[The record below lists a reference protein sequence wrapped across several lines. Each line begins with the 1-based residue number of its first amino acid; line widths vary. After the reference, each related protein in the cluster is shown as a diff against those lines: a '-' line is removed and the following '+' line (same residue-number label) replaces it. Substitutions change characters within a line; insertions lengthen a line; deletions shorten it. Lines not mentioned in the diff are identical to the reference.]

1 MNISMIV
8 PVYRGQRYLQAL
20 QRMAAENARVL
31 QQAHPHA
38 RVELLFVNDDPAMPL
53 QLPESPK
60 EIAVRVIENPKNLG
74 IHGARVNGL
83 NHATGEYILFLDQ
96 DDCIGRRC
104 LLSHSLT
111 IGDADVSVGNG
122 YKMRGDKK
130 RVIYRN
136 EKKHRLA
143 TGIKYYLYAACQI
156 VSPGQCLLRK
166 ASIPEDWKIHIIENN
181 GADDLFL
188 WLLMLSRGAKFT
200 INPEL
205 IYTHVDTGKN
215 VSGDKLA
222 MLRSDSDVVQQ
233 LRQCHVSDR
242 LVDVYARRI
251 RFLQQL
257 ETGTAPQKLAACLKN
272 PDICLSKL
280 YAYYR

>member
-1 MNISMIV
+1 MKRKKVITLTLVAIALIAIIS
-8 PVYRGQRYLQAL
+8 LA
-20 QRMAAENARVL
+20 
-31 QQAHPHA
+31 
-38 RVELLFVNDDPAMPL
+38 F
-53 QLPESPK
+53 S
-60 EIAVRVIENPKNLG
+60 
-74 IHGARVNGL
+74 
-83 NHATGEYILFLDQ
+83 FLDQ

-104 LLSHSLT
+104 LLSHSLA
-111 IGDADVSVGNG
+111 IGHADVSVGNG

-130 RVIYRN
+130 RVIYAN

-166 ASIPEDWKIHIIENN
+166 ASIPEDWKTHIIENN

-188 WLLMLSRGAKFT
+188 WLLMLSRGAKFSM
-200 INPEL
+200 NPEL

-222 MLRSDSDVVQQ
+222 MLRSDNDVVQQ
-233 LRQCHVSDR
+233 LRQCNVSEQ
-242 LVDVYARRI
+242 LVEVYARRI

-257 ETGTAPQKLAACLKN
+257 ETGTVPQKLAACLKN
-272 PDICLSKL
+272 PDICFCKL